1 MEEGGER
8 KQPRVG
14 SAGAQVQGEK
24 VHGQTAIQKGT
35 GERNPESRCRV
46 IQLRS
51 GPDSKRSHCRKDFK
65 QGSNMSRYAG
75 LTGDLAVCKGQSW
88 FSGSKVLIGK
98 RDEYEEKAKH

>member
-8 KQPRVG
+8 KQPWVG

-75 LTGDLAVCKGQSW
+75 
-88 FSGSKVLIGK
+88 K
-98 RDEYEEKAKH
+98 RKNKR